1 MCVCVCVCVAQNH
14 WSFTVLVHSASLTS
28 NVHMPD
34 SPKHLFRAPI
44 DYLSNVS
51 HGVLGKK
58 KYFIVPL
65 IKSSLFS
72 H

>member
-14 WSFTVLVHSASLTS
+14 WSFTVLVYSASLTS
-28 NVHMPD
+28 DVHMPD

-44 DYLSNVS
+44 DYVSNVF

-58 KYFIVPL
+58 KYFIVPF
-65 IKSSLFS
+65 IKSLLFG